1 MYKNG
6 EITNELVVTV
16 LKNINN
22 DMKNMLSP
30 IEKDAINKAIKNTL
44 LIERVYEFLNV
55 KGDII

>member
-16 LKNINN
+16 LKNINH